1 MEGSAMADRHALK
14 EIDSVTIQVLV
25 DNELD
30 PITKSQNPAVVD
42 ATSFRLRELP
52 AGERGPAAMEMRM
65 EDICCGAHGLSLLIT
80 ASAGDASHTLLFDA
94 GPEEDVFEKNVARS
108 RADLSTV
115 EHVHLS
121 HWHRDHSGG
130 LPRALRMI
138 NAARKAD
145 SALGK
150 PVMDVHPDRPI
161 YRGFNAGPFVASLE
175 ADPTFE
181 ELEGA
186 GARVVREGETHG
198 VLEDTF
204 LVSGEVPRNTAYE
217 VGFPRGM
224 RFTAEGV
231 WVPDELIRDERFV
244 VCKLRGKGLV
254 VFAGCSHP
262 GIVNICQHALA
273 IGGGAPLYAVVGGF
287 HLADGDAAK
296 LEASIQ
302 GLQALK
308 PKILMPGHCTGWR
321 FKFKIEQEMPGALV
335 PCFSGTRYTL
345 SGEGVGEGVA

>member
-1 MEGSAMADRHALK
+1 MSYTLQDV
-14 EIDSVTIQVLV
+14 DTVTIQVLV

-30 PITKSQNPAVVD
+30 PISKSQNPAVVD
-42 ATSFRLRELP
+42 ATAFRLRELP

-80 ASAGDASHTLLFDA
+80 ATAGSTSHTLLFDA
-94 GPEEDVFEKNVARS
+94 GPEEDVFEKNVTRS
-108 RADLSTV
+108 RADLSAV

-130 LPRALRMI
+130 LPRAIRMI
-138 NAARKAD
+138 NAARTAD
-145 SALGK
+145 GGLDK
-150 PVMDVHPDRPI
+150 PTADVHPDRPI
-161 YRGFNAGPFVASLE
+161 YRGFNAGPFIASLE

-181 ELEGA
+181 ELEEA
-186 GARVVREGETHG
+186 GAQVARRDDTHA
-198 VLEDTF
+198 VLEDMF
-204 LVSGEVPRNTAYE
+204 LVSGEVPRKTAYE

-224 RFTAEGV
+224 RFTGEGK

-244 VCKLRGKGLV
+244 VCKLKRKGLV

-262 GIVNICQHALA
+262 GIVNICTHALA
-273 IGGGAPLYAVVGGF
+273 IGGGAPLYAVIGGF

-302 GLQALK
+302 GLQDLK
-308 PKILMPGHCTGWR
+308 PQILMPGHCTGWR
-321 FKFKIEQEMPGALV
+321 FKFKIEQEIPGALV
-335 PCFSGTRYTL
+335 PCFSGTKYTL
-345 SGEGVGEGVA
+345 AGEGVGEAPA